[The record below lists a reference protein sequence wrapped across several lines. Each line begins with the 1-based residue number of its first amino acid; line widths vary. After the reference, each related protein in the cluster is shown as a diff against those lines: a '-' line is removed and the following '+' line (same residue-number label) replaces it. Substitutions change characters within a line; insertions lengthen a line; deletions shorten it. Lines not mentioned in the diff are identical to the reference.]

1 MARRGGRRYG
11 NKPRYKHIKKSTT
24 FAIPWSGSNL
34 VPAAPGLTEPTNDG
48 FNYQVQLQPQGWT
61 PGVVTAPVP
70 YSDEFQPLPPPAEG
84 AKTKTTFRR
93 SLVTHIQPGKATGF
107 IYSGQIAPD
116 STITR
121 PAVAD
126 SATSVLARVSFGL
139 IHRRCLDS
147 NLPTMNGESWYQTSN
162 LGSQVTQ
169 TRSVFTDVIDAETEL
184 IAYYPGFV
192 SIGRGVCEIF
202 RFQDRVKTSRT
213 FETGDS
219 LLALV
224 DNANSGNVGVRVT
237 LAITYFYKT
246 N

>member
-1 MARRGGRRYG
+1 MARRGGRRFG
-11 NKPRYKHIKKSTT
+11 SRRRFKHVKKATT
-24 FAIPWSGSNL
+24 FAL
-34 VPAAPGLTEPTNDG
+34 PATGAAPTPTAPGLTEPTNDG
-48 FNYQVQLQPQGWT
+48 LNYVVQPQPNGWS
-61 PGVVTAPVP
+61 PGVVTVPVS
-70 YSDEFQPLPPPAEG
+70 YSDEFQAFPPPPG

-116 STITR
+116 STISI
-121 PAVAD
+121 ADVAD
-126 SATSVLARVSFGL
+126 SETSILARVAFGL

-147 NLPTMNGESWYQTSN
+147 GLPTMNGETWYQTSN
-162 LGSQVTQ
+162 VGPNTIP

-184 IAYYPGFV
+184 LAYYPGFV
-192 SIGRGVCEIF
+192 AIGRGVCEIF

-224 DNANSGNVGVRVT
+224 DNANSGLVGVRAT
-237 LAITYFYKT
+237 LSITYFYQT

>member
-24 FAIPWSGSNL
+24 FSIPASGLNL
-34 VPAAPGLTEPTNDG
+34 GPAAAPGLTEPTNDG
-48 FNYQVQLQPQGWT
+48 FNYQVLPQPQGWN
-61 PGVVTAPVP
+61 PGVVTDPVP
-70 YSDEFQPLPPPAEG
+70 YSNEFEALPPPAT

-116 STITR
+116 SSITVG
-121 PAVAD
+121 AVAD
-126 SATSVLARVSFGL
+126 DAVSTLARVSFGL

-147 NLPTMNGESWYQTSN
+147 NLPTMNGETWYQTSN
-162 LGSQVTQ
+162 IGPQVLP

-224 DNANSGNVGVRVT
+224 DNANSGFVGVRVT
-237 LAITYFYKT
+237 LAITYFYRT